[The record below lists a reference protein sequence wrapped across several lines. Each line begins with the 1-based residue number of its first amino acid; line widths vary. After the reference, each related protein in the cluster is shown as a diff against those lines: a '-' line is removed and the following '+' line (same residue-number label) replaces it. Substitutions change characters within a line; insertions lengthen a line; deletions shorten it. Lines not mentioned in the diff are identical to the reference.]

1 MGAGTLVSRVL
12 GLAKTILLTVAI
24 GVTIGG
30 AADAFDV
37 ANKIPNNLYMLLA
50 GGVLNAVLVP
60 QIVRAAEQPDG
71 GKDYTDR
78 PVSYTHL
85 TLPTN

>member
-1 MGAGTLVSRVL
+1 MGAGTLVSRIL
-12 GLAKTILLTVAI
+12 GLAKTMLLTVAI

-71 GKDYTDR
+71 GKDYL
-78 PVSYTHL
+78 SLIHI
-85 TLPTN
+85 